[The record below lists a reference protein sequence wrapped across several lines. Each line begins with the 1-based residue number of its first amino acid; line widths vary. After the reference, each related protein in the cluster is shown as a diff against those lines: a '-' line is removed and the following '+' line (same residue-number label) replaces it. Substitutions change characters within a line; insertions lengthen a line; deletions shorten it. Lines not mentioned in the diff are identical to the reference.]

1 MFSRVLCGG
10 LCFWFFPSPA
20 GVSSCWFLPLVVCSL
35 SASLPG
41 MVGLWGRVIC
51 RWGWGGFLVPSP
63 AMREIWLGLVLEFG
77 PATAALHP
85 VVDRHPLAHVLPIE
99 ESESLL
105 QAVDC
110 GPVLLLCAWCTVLA
124 GASLGLA
131 NIWWSTASAEG
142 VNI

>member
-1 MFSRVLCGG
+1 
-10 LCFWFFPSPA
+10 
-20 GVSSCWFLPLVVCSL
+20 
-35 SASLPG
+35 

-85 VVDRHPLAHVLPIE
+85 VVDRHPLAHDLSIE
-99 ESESLL
+99 ESETLL

-110 GPVLLLCAWCTVLA
+110 GPVPLLCAWCTVLA

-142 VNI
+142 VYV